1 MSYLQ
6 LIENAK
12 DIYPNDKFLDI
23 TERKWFGKYS
33 YLLIYHDF
41 NYVNIIEI
49 NFWDTT
55 SDVNVAPLI
64 IDDWAIDI
72 SKKLQE
78 YFSLLGFNIK
88 KWV

>member
-12 DIYPNDKFLDI
+12 NIYSNDRFLDI
-23 TERKWFGKYS
+23 TEHKWFGKYS
-33 YLLIYHDF
+33 YFLRYDDF

-49 NFWDTT
+49 NFWEGTNN
-55 SDVNVAPLI
+55 VNVVPLV
-64 IDDWAIDI
+64 IDNWVFNIT
-72 SKKLQE
+72 KQLQE

-88 KWV
+88 NWV

>member
-12 DIYPNDKFLDI
+12 SIYSNDRFLDI
-23 TERKWFGKYS
+23 TEHKWFGKYS
-33 YLLIYHDF
+33 YFLRYDDF

-49 NFWDTT
+49 NFWEGTNN
-55 SDVNVAPLI
+55 VNVVPLV
-64 IDDWAIDI
+64 IDNWVFDI
-72 SKKLQE
+72 TKQLQE

>member
-12 DIYPNDKFLDI
+12 DIYSNDRFLDI
-23 TERKWFGKYS
+23 TEHKWFGKYS
-33 YLLIYHDF
+33 YFLRYDDF

-49 NFWDTT
+49 NFWESTNN
-55 SDVNVAPLI
+55 VNVVPLV
-64 IDDWAIDI
+64 IDNWVFNIT
-72 SKKLQE
+72 KQLQE

>member
-12 DIYPNDKFLDI
+12 DIYSNDRFLEI
-23 TERKWFGKYS
+23 TEHKWFGKYS
-33 YLLIYHDF
+33 YFLRYHDF

-49 NFWDTT
+49 NFWEGTNN
-55 SDVNVAPLI
+55 VNVVPLV
-64 IDDWAIDI
+64 IDNWVFNIT
-72 SKKLQE
+72 KQLQE

>member
-12 DIYPNDKFLDI
+12 DIYSNDRFLDI
-23 TERKWFGKYS
+23 TEHKWFGKYS
-33 YLLIYHDF
+33 YFLRYADF
-41 NYVNIIEI
+41 NYVNVIEI

-55 SDVNVAPLI
+55 SDVNVTPLI
-64 IDDWAIDI
+64 IDNWVFDI
-72 SKKLQE
+72 TKKLQE

>member
-12 DIYPNDKFLDI
+12 DIYVNDRFLEI
-23 TERKWFGKYS
+23 TEHKWFGKYS
-33 YLLIYHDF
+33 YFLRYDDF

-49 NFWDTT
+49 NFWEGTNN
-55 SDVNVAPLI
+55 VNVVPLV
-64 IDDWAIDI
+64 IDNWIFDI
-72 SKKLQE
+72 TKQLQE

>member
-12 DIYPNDKFLDI
+12 DIYSNDRFLDI
-23 TERKWFGKYS
+23 TEHKWFGKYS
-33 YLLIYHDF
+33 YFLRYDDF

-49 NFWDTT
+49 NFWEGTNN
-55 SDVNVAPLI
+55 VNVVPLV
-64 IDDWAIDI
+64 IDNWVFNIT
-72 SKKLQE
+72 KQLQE

-88 KWV
+88 KWI

>member
-12 DIYPNDKFLDI
+12 DIYSNDRFLDI
-23 TERKWFGKYS
+23 TEHKWFGKYS
-33 YLLIYHDF
+33 YFLRYDDF

-49 NFWDTT
+49 NFWEGTNN
-55 SDVNVAPLI
+55 VNVVPLV
-64 IDDWAIDI
+64 IDNWVFNIT
-72 SKKLQE
+72 KQLQE
-78 YFSLLGFNIK
+78 YFSMLGFNIK